1 MSDPTKSCNLTETE
15 ISSIINN
22 HCHSIIKGEIVDDHI
37 ERINYL
43 NKRLKAFK
51 EPDKEPITADTDAL
65 NFDNQ
70 QIKSPATAT
79 QGWGTN
85 G

>member
-1 MSDPTKSCNLTETE
+1 MSDPTKSCNLTEEE
-15 ISSIINN
+15 IRHLIAYIGNTLYT
-22 HCHSIIKGEIVDDHI
+22 HDEPDTKI

-51 EPDKEPITADTDAL
+51 EPITADTDAL
-65 NFDNQ
+65 NPDNQ
-70 QIKSPATAT
+70 QIKSTATAV
-79 QGWGTN
+79 GWGNN